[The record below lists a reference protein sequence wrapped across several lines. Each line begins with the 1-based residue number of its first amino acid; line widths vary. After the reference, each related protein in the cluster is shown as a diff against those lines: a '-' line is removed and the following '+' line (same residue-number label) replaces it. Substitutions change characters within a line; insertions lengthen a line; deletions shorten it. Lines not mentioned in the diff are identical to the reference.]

1 MAVLFF
7 RARGETHIIIPPDA
21 ASLLLLSNGS
31 ANLFDA
37 PIVPMAGLLIADG
50 VILAVNPPSGENRP
64 YAFGDSQGK
73 TNHGAQQGICR
84 EYVSIFLN

>member
-1 MAVLFF
+1 MSDYCGRCLLYCLRFF
-7 RARGETHIIIPPDA
+7 CI
-21 ASLLLLSNGS
+21 SLLLLSNGS